1 MMRAHLPV
9 QVVLKCEPAKV
20 ATLRSVGGVANL
32 EIART
37 LQSEL
42 REAEAQAIGAIRCGR
57 EKVTVVPVGISEPEI
72 GNHGRLQ
79 NAGYTE
85 RSLVGPVYVLQ
96 RTRWKRRAAVG
107 TESMVA
113 IVRVTRKQGVFL

>member
-1 MMRAHLPV
+1 MFQQCAEAKVMRPLLPV

-20 ATLRSVGGVANL
+20 TTLRSVGGVANL

-42 REAEAQAIGAIRCGR
+42 REAQAQAIGAIRCGR
-57 EKVTVVPVGISEPEI
+57 EKVSVVPVSVSETEI
-72 GNHGRLQ
+72 VDNGRLQ
-79 NAGYTE
+79 NAGHTE

-96 RTRWKRRAAVG
+96 PTRWKRRAAVW
-107 TESMVA
+107 TES
-113 IVRVTRKQGVFL
+113 L

>member
-1 MMRAHLPV
+1 MMGPFLPV
-9 QVVLKCEPAKV
+9 QIVLKCEPAKV
-20 ATLRSVGGVANL
+20 TALRSVGSVSNL

-57 EKVTVVPVGISEPEI
+57 EKVTVVPVSVSETEI
-72 GNHGRLQ
+72 VHDGRLQ

-96 RTRWKRRAAVG
+96 PTRR
-107 TESMVA
+107 
-113 IVRVTRKQGVFL
+113 